1 MGAEKKVKHTG
12 QKMKGKAEEA
22 TGKVTGNE
30 SLRMKGKKDQVASDA
45 KQAVEKGKDAGKDV
59 FGR

>member
-1 MGAEKKVKHTG
+1 M
-12 QKMKGKAEEA
+12 
-22 TGKVTGNE
+22 TGNE